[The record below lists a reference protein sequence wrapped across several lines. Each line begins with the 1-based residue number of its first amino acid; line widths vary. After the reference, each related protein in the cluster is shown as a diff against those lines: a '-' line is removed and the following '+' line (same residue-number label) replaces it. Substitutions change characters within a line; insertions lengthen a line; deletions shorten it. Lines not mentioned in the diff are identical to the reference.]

1 MEDDNGKNRYTH
13 SNAVA
18 EARAW
23 LRAGG
28 TDVVAHTRV
37 LTGSSIEVSYRT
49 RTVGT
54 RKGSRPSWV
63 GSC

>member
-1 MEDDNGKNRYTH
+1 MMKYKYTH

-18 EARAW
+18 EARPW

-28 TDVVAHTRV
+28 TDVIAHTRV
-37 LTGSSIEVSYRT
+37 LTGGSIEVSYGA

-54 RKGSRPSWV
+54 RKGSRPGWV

>member
-1 MEDDNGKNRYTH
+1 MMMKKRYTH

-23 LRAGG
+23 LRAGC
-28 TDVVAHTRV
+28 TDVVAHNRV
-37 LTGSSIEVSYRT
+37 LTGGSIEVSYRA

-54 RKGSRPSWV
+54 GKGSGPGWV